1 MSVGVS
7 ENALLKPLE
16 GVGVDDVRDKFVN
29 QGNVAVDQVVKVYEM
44 AKVDVPLYSN
54 GAPVGR
60 GPATDDPV
68 DHLGPGLMY
77 VFEARSLSH

>member
-1 MSVGVS
+1 MSVGN
-7 ENALLKPLE
+7 ENALLDPLE
-16 GVGVDDVRDKFVN
+16 GVRVDDVSHKFVN

-68 DHLGPGLMY
+68 DHLGPGVVY
-77 VFEARSLSH
+77 VVKARSLSH